1 MSMTNKSHRL
11 LVYLAASLLAFTGA
25 TANAAEDKPPG
36 LLETFA
42 CNFHD
47 GQDMDDLLSARD
59 NLIRQAERADVT
71 PRNAFVWT
79 RFKGGPDFDFVWLT
93 VHQDLAAFAAVAD
106 GDPLPGVGERFQA
119 VAECQT
125 GIMGISPVFLGA
137 DTDGPNE
144 ESFVS
149 VSACSPRPGVGPDDI
164 ADLNGHISGV
174 LGNLDTHKSF
184 VLFAGTPMTPGPNT
198 PDMFYFGVSDSASA
212 WANGVNAIRSAGGSL
227 GRHFNG
233 TLDCDQSLWFSQQ
246 VVAPPAAD

>member
-1 MSMTNKSHRL
+1 MSMSNTSLKALACL
-11 LVYLAASLLAFTGA
+11 LASVLAFTGMA
-25 TANAAEDKPPG
+25 ANAAEAQPPG

-42 CNFHD
+42 CTYND

-59 NLIRQAERADVT
+59 YFVRQAERAGIT
-71 PRNAFVWT
+71 PRESYVWS
-79 RFKGGPDFDFVWLT
+79 RFKGGPDFDYVWLT
-93 VHQDLAAFAAVAD
+93 VHQDLAAFAARAD
-106 GDPLPGVGERFQA
+106 GDPLPGVGERFRA

-125 GIMGISPVFLGA
+125 GIMEISPVFLGA

-149 VSACSPRPGVGPDDI
+149 VSACSPRPGIGPDDI

-174 LGNLDTHKSF
+174 LGNLDTHKTF

-198 PDMFYFGVSDSASA
+198 PDMFYFGVSENASA

-246 VVAPPAAD
+246 VIAPPAAD